1 MSHADLKNERVGIA
15 IWLSNKVDLN
25 SKGII
30 GDKEGHFLIIK
41 ELIHQEDMCMQLIT
55 FFKIHFLKKE
65 LKEEINSVTNTVT
78 FLTS

>member
-25 SKGII
+25 SK